1 MVARDVMDQA
11 RGLFDDLDDEL
22 LEDQVAEAPVPQ
34 LDESPVPDAEPEPVP
49 SSPTFDLS
57 SVDSVREAAEKAEA
71 LKNYL
76 EKVKLDAANA
86 ERQRVQNEMRR
97 EQGTTE
103 RAQQYHQWLVD
114 QLESGA
120 DPEALKKEIPLY
132 VTANAGW
139 AQAQVL
145 TQLAQQAIEMAAPE
159 TKSALQALLDRADS
173 PEAITEA
180 TGHILNAVTE
190 KSKTDMLSSLDFDAL
205 KEHPRFGDWL
215 TSQVKAKMEEEMS
228 AQKTQASARPNAP
241 KVPSGAAVAGDINI
255 EQYLSMDEPSRQ
267 RYLTNLTEEQEDALM
282 TALYESARGVSS

>member
-1 MVARDVMDQA
+1 MVARDVMDQR
-11 RGLFDDLDDEL
+11 RGLFDDLEDEL

-34 LDESPVPDAEPEPVP
+34 QEESPVPDAEPEPVTT
-49 SSPTFDLS
+49 SPTFDLS

-103 RAQQYHQWLVD
+103 RAQQYHQWLID
-114 QLESGA
+114 QLENGV
-120 DPEALKKEIPLY
+120 DPESLKREIPLY
-132 VTANAGW
+132 VNANAGW
-139 AQAQVL
+139 AQAQIL
-145 TQLAQQAIEMAAPE
+145 NQLAQQAIEMAAPE
-159 TKSALQALLDRADS
+159 TKSALQALLDRVDS
-173 PEAITEA
+173 FEAITEA

-255 EQYLSMDEPSRQ
+255 EQYLSMDEPAKQ
-267 RYLTNLTEEQEDALM
+267 RYLSNLTEEQEDALM
-282 TALYESARGVSS
+282 TALYESARGMSS